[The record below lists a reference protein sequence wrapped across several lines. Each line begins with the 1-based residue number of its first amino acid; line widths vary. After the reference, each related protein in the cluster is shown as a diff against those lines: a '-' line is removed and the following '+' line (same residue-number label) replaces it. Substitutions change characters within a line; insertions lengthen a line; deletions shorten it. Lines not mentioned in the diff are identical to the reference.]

1 VTRGKTVIIL
11 SARITIVAQAI
22 RTEKARMSP
31 AGDRE
36 ASRNRIAR
44 LKPLPDV
51 QDHATEAG
59 QFGPSLRT
67 FGPLEVRLAATKKD
81 IRKAQRLRYKV
92 FYEEGG
98 AKADRTAALIR
109 RDICPY
115 DAACDHLLVID
126 HAAVNRFGKPKP
138 KVVGTYRLLRQERA
152 DAHHGFYSA
161 QEYDIAPLLMRHR
174 GKRFLEL
181 GRSCVLA
188 PYRSKRTLELLWRGI
203 WAYTKHYSID
213 ALFGCASLEGT
224 NPLAHAASLSF
235 LSHFANTSEEWRV
248 RALDARHVPMGML
261 NRDSVDTRR
270 ALAALPPLIKGYLRC
285 GAKVG
290 DGAVVDHQFV
300 TTDVF
305 IIMPVRE
312 LDLRYI
318 EHFGGPTADKQVA

>member
-1 VTRGKTVIIL
+1 M
-11 SARITIVAQAI
+11 SDAR
-22 RTEKARMSP
+22 
-31 AGDRE
+31 
-36 ASRNRIAR
+36 ASEQSDLGGASLGI
-44 LKPLPDV
+44 
-51 QDHATEAG
+51 
-59 QFGPSLRT
+59 FGS
-67 FGPLEVRLAATKKD
+67 LEVRLATTKKA

-126 HAAVNRFGKPKP
+126 HAAVNRFGRPKA

-152 DAHHGFYSA
+152 EAHHGFYSA
-161 QEYDIAPLLMRHR
+161 QEYDIAPLLARHG

-203 WAYTKHYSID
+203 WAYAKHYRID

-224 NPLAHAASLSF
+224 NPLAHAVGLSF
-235 LSHFANTSEEWRV
+235 LSHFAAASEEWSV
-248 RALDARHVPMGML
+248 RALDQRHVSMQML
-261 NRDSVDTRR
+261 IRDSVDKRR

-290 DGAVVDHQFV
+290 DGAVIDHQFG

-305 IIMPVRE
+305 IIMPVAE

-318 EHFGGPTADKQVA
+318 EHFGGPPADRQVA

>member
-1 VTRGKTVIIL
+1 
-11 SARITIVAQAI
+11 
-22 RTEKARMSP
+22 MSP
-31 AGDRE
+31 ARDRE

-51 QDHATEAG
+51 QDQADEADR
-59 QFGPSLRT
+59 FGPSLGT
-67 FGPLEVRLAATKKD
+67 FGPLEVRLATTQKD

-109 RDICPY
+109 RDVCPF
-115 DAACDHLLVID
+115 DGACDHLLVID

-138 KVVGTYRLLRQERA
+138 KVIGTYRLLRQERA
-152 DAHHGFYSA
+152 DAHGGFYSA
-161 QEYDIAPLLMRHR
+161 QEYDIAPLLLRHG

-203 WAYTKHYSID
+203 WAYTKHYKID

-224 NPLAHAASLSF
+224 NSLAHAASLSF
-235 LSHFANTSEEWRV
+235 LSHFANASEEWSV
-248 RALDARHVPMGML
+248 RAIDARHVPMRML
-261 NRDSVDTRR
+261 NRDSVDRRR

-290 DGAVVDHQFV
+290 EGAVVDHQFR

-305 IIMPVRE
+305 IIMPVAE
-312 LDLRYI
+312 LDLRYV
-318 EHFGGPTADKQVA
+318 EHFGGPAADRQVA